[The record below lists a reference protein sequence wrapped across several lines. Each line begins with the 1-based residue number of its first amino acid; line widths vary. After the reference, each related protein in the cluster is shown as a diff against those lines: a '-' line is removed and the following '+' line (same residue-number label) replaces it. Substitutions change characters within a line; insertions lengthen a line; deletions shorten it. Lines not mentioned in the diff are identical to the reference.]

1 MAKRELS
8 STLKNLK
15 FMQRAAQKDEKAKKE
30 EEVMPAGDFPSSSA
44 VKRCVV
50 IVEGDP
56 HPGATR
62 GRMSFLSFNPSIDKL
77 NEEASDHSETESAA
91 TSSGRQ
97 NEATP
102 IGENGSSQ
110 YRLDNLES
118 NVSSSDAYG
127 DIKRKQAEVASEAH
141 YPNKSRKN
149 DKDNQDS
156 TPTSSHSSQKQHKRE
171 KLDWNVLRPPKYQS
185 KNR

>member
-15 FMQRAAQKDEKAKKE
+15 FMQRASQKEEKIKKE
-30 EEVMPAGDFPSSSA
+30 EEPVPASDFPASSA

-77 NEEASDHSETESAA
+77 NEEVSAPSETESAA
-91 TSSGRQ
+91 TSSGSK
-97 NEATP
+97 NESSR
-102 IGENGSSQ
+102 ENGSTQGSSED
-110 YRLDNLES
+110 LGLES
-118 NVSSSDAYG
+118 SSNDSNSNH
-127 DIKRKQAEVASEAH
+127 KRKQHEDGPETET
-141 YPNKSRKN
+141 PNKSRKSGQ
-149 DKDNQDS
+149 DNQDS
-156 TPTSSHSSQKQHKRE
+156 NSARSRSSQKQNKRE
-171 KLDWNVLRPPKYQS
+171 KLDWSVLRPPKYQS
-185 KNR
+185 KKG

>member
-15 FMQRAAQKDEKAKKE
+15 FMQRVIQKDEKAEKE
-30 EEVMPAGDFPSSSA
+30 EEVMPAGDFPRSAA

-50 IVEGDP
+50 VVEGDP
-56 HPGATR
+56 HPGVTR

-77 NEEASDHSETESAA
+77 NEVASDSSETESAA

-97 NEATP
+97 NEAIP
-102 IGENGSSQ
+102 IRENGGSVQ
-110 YRLDNLES
+110 KLDKLE
-118 NVSSSDAYG
+118 VDAN
-127 DIKRKQAEVASEAH
+127 DDLKRKQAQVFSEEG

-149 DKDNQDS
+149 DQENQDS
-156 TPTSSHSSQKQHKRE
+156 PQTSSRSPQKRNKRE
-171 KLDWNVLRPPKYQS
+171 KLDWSVLRPPKYQS
-185 KNR
+185 KKR

>member
-15 FMQRAAQKDEKAKKE
+15 FMQRVTQKDEKAEKAEKE
-30 EEVMPAGDFPSSSA
+30 EEVMPAGDFPRSAA

-50 IVEGDP
+50 LVEGDP
-56 HPGATR
+56 HPGVTR

-77 NEEASDHSETESAA
+77 NEVASDPSETESAA

-97 NEATP
+97 NEAIP
-102 IGENGSSQ
+102 SRENGGSAQ
-110 YRLDNLES
+110 HRLDKLE
-118 NVSSSDAYG
+118 VDAN
-127 DIKRKQAEVASEAH
+127 DDLKRKQSQVFSEEG

-149 DKDNQDS
+149 DQENQDS
-156 TPTSSHSSQKQHKRE
+156 PQTSSRSPQKRNKRE
-171 KLDWNVLRPPKYQS
+171 KLDWSVLRPPKYQS
-185 KNR
+185 KKR